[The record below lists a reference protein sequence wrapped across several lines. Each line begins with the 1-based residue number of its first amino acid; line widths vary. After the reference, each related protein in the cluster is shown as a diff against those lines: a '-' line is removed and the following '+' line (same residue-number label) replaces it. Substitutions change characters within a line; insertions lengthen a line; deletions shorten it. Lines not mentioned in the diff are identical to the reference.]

1 MENQKIEEILSTLN
15 FDRKR
20 PATAAQKAAYERLQ
34 KDVNNIRLRL
44 NKLHL
49 QLWHAVNH
57 HDYHSLSLEEA
68 RQTLDNIAGYIEAIA
83 ENNWEL

>member
-1 MENQKIEEILSTLN
+1 MENQKIEHVLSTLN

-20 PATAAQKAAYERLQ
+20 PATAAQKAAYAALQ
-34 KDVNNIRLRL
+34 KDVDDVRQRL

-57 HDYHSLSLEEA
+57 HDYHSLSLEDA
-68 RQTLDNIAGYIEAIA
+68 RQTLGDIARFVEAIA
-83 ENNWEL
+83 EKES